1 MKINRLRL
9 AGFGPYKDEQIVD
22 FTRFDDDGIFLISG
36 KTGAGKSSI
45 LDAICYGLY
54 NTVPRYDNRQSK
66 LRSDHCEPGD
76 PSFVEVDF
84 TMGDAVYRVRRSPD
98 FDRPKRRGEGV
109 AKAPATAELQVLD
122 ADGWRGLAARP
133 VDVARELSRILPIRA
148 DQFLQVI
155 LLAQNRFQRFL
166 LAQTDERR
174 AVLRTLFGTVR
185 FDDLEMTLADRSR
198 RLATEVEGAQHE
210 IRVLAEN
217 ASTLLTGTG
226 DAPRE
231 DRGTA
236 DGVIADGA
244 ADAAPAAASA
254 EWFASALSTLEERC
268 RSSDAAATL
277 ATTEWQSAAD
287 AMRAAEQMQAR
298 QDRRTAASVKLAV
311 LDERAT
317 EIDDRRTRVAAA
329 IRAARAWPHVL
340 AHRAAI
346 VQLET
351 ALSQEALARRAWMRR
366 VPGDL
371 ENQVEIDVEIEVDID
386 VEVGDRTN
394 GELDLDS
401 LQVVIDND
409 LTGLGS
415 LSASRSDERRIPELE
430 RRASSLEIS
439 ETEAMAQVERLQLR
453 ATSIPAEIEAL
464 SERMAA
470 SRVTAAAIDSAR
482 DSSSRLAAALEGAEK
497 AAELERAHARVLVD
511 QKAASS
517 ANTAAAAAY
526 DGLLDRRL
534 AGHAAELA
542 TALIAGLPCSVCG
555 SLEHPA
561 PTESVNAP
569 VTEADVAEANA
580 ARIRE
585 HDQLA
590 AVDLLVQSYATDLAM
605 ARGIAGGMSL
615 EDLTAQLAT
624 ARTDMAS
631 ALLAA
636 EAVTAGERHRTKLVS
651 ERDALTENLTDVT
664 RTLDTVRTAH
674 AEQRAILV
682 ETTERITH
690 DRGRHASV
698 AARMSR
704 LEEHLDAARA
714 IAAALE
720 RSRQRAANRDTAA
733 IALDEQLA
741 ELGFS
746 NESVVEEGR
755 LSATDI
761 EATEQQ
767 IQAHDHGRAAATSTL
782 SEVELADLPSERI
795 DLAPPTVR
803 LTTASS
809 NRDHRISRAHDLTV
823 RRDQLVGTVAR
834 ADALLSVAARLI
846 GEHGRVRELAEVVA
860 GSGSNTKRIRLETYV
875 LAARLE
881 DIIAAAN
888 VRLTTMTSS
897 RYLLELDDERQH
909 RNLQTGLG
917 LNIRDAHTGRAR
929 ATHSLSGGE
938 TFLASL
944 ALALGLAEVV
954 SHQAGGIALDTLFVD
969 EGFGSLDNETLDVA
983 MSTLDSLRTGGRT
996 VGLISHVDSMKEQIP
1011 AKLEIEVS
1019 AAGHSTIRYGS
1030 GS

>member
-236 DGVIADGA
+236 DDVTADGV

-277 ATTEWQSAAD
+277 ATTEWQFAAD
-287 AMRAAEQMQAR
+287 AVRAAEQMQAR

-329 IRAARAWPHVL
+329 ARAARAWPHVL

-346 VQLET
+346 VELET
-351 ALSQEALARRAWMRR
+351 ALSQESLARRAWMRW

-371 ENQVEIDVEIEVDID
+371 ENQVEIDVEID
-386 VEVGDRTN
+386 VETGNCTN
-394 GELDLDS
+394 GELELDS

-409 LTGLGS
+409 LTRLGS
-415 LSASRSDERRIPELE
+415 LFASRSDERCIPVLE

-439 ETEAMAQVERLQLR
+439 ETEAIARVERLQLR
-453 ATSIPAEIEAL
+453 ATSIPAELEAL

-470 SRVTAAAIDSAR
+470 SRVTAVAIDSAR
-482 DSSSRLAAALEGAEK
+482 DSSSRLAIALEGAEK
-497 AAELERAHARVLVD
+497 AAKLERAHARVLVD

-526 DGLLDRRL
+526 DDLLDRRL
-534 AGHAAELA
+534 TGHAAELA

-561 PTESVNAP
+561 PTESVIAP
-569 VTEADVAEANA
+569 VTETDVAEANA

-585 HDQLA
+585 HEQLA
-590 AVDLLVQSYATDLAM
+590 AVDLRVQSYATDLAM
-605 ARGIAGGMSL
+605 ARGIAGGVSL
-615 EDLTAQLAT
+615 DDLTAQLAT

-636 EAVTAGERHRTKLVS
+636 EAVTAGERHRIELVG

-682 ETTERITH
+682 ATRERITH

-698 AARMSR
+698 AERMSR
-704 LEEHLDAARA
+704 LEERLDAARA
-714 IAAALE
+714 VAAALE
-720 RSRQRAANRDTAA
+720 RSQQRAANRDTAA
-733 IALDEQLA
+733 AALDEQLV
-741 ELGFS
+741 ELGFTD
-746 NESVVEEGR
+746 ESVVEAGR
-755 LSATDI
+755 LSAPDI
-761 EATEQQ
+761 AAIEQQ

-795 DLAPPTVR
+795 DLTPPTVR

-809 NRDHRISRAHDLTV
+809 NRDQRISRAHDLAV

-834 ADALLSVAARLI
+834 ADALLSVAAGLI

-954 SHQAGGIALDTLFVD
+954 SNQAGGIALDTLFVD